1 MRQCTEKSRQ
11 NIDLFMKGQVF
22 VDDKALLLFHDTET
36 GFGFANRF
44 LQILFGYGNFEFVC
58 QFNQLVVYLVWFH
71 LSLINSN
78 FHHRSIQVEIN
89 QCCVILL
96 PITKHQTQNT
106 KKENNMQPVALSKTQ
121 AQLQVNT
128 FIRSVYNW
136 MAMGLALTGFV
147 AYYVANTPSIQQVI
161 FGNRIIFYGLII
173 GELAL
178 VFFLSARV
186 QKIQAS
192 TATALFVLYAALNG
206 ATLSVIFLIYTAA
219 SITSTF
225 FICSAT
231 FVAFSVYGMTTKR
244 DLTSVGGFMTMGLIG
259 IIIASVVN
267 MFIRSSAMSMVISYV
282 GVLVFVGL
290 TAYDTQKLKTMALTQ
305 PANIGAGV
313 VRKGAIMGALTLYLD
328 FINLFLMMLRILGDR
343 R

>member
-1 MRQCTEKSRQ
+1 
-11 NIDLFMKGQVF
+11 
-22 VDDKALLLFHDTET
+22 
-36 GFGFANRF
+36 
-44 LQILFGYGNFEFVC
+44 
-58 QFNQLVVYLVWFH
+58 
-71 LSLINSN
+71 
-78 FHHRSIQVEIN
+78 
-89 QCCVILL
+89 
-96 PITKHQTQNT
+96 
-106 KKENNMQPVALSKTQ
+106 MQSVALSKTQ
-121 AQLQVNT
+121 VQLQVNT

-206 ATLSVIFLIYTAA
+206 ATFSVIFLIYTAA

-225 FICSAT
+225 FICAAT

-267 MFIRSSAMSMVISYV
+267 MFVRSSAMSMLISYI

-305 PANIGAGV
+305 PADVGSGV

-328 FINLFLMMLRILGDR
+328 FINLFLMLLRILGNR